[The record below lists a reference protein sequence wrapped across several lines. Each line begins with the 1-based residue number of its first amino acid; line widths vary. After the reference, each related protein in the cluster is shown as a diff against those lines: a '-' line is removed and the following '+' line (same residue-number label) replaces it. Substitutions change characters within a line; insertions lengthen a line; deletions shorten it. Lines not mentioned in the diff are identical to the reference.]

1 MRKFLQWLIATDGM
15 SWATIFIVIAQAF
28 HYYYLFIG
36 IELFQGTANIIY
48 SLFLTC
54 VLSIPLMIFTV
65 KLGSIRKGKKIM
77 EYEERKENYVTAI
90 AWYTIIDIIIN
101 IYTWYSKLDVFLGF
115 EYKFIPKYI
124 VVSTIAILL
133 PITLKKFAGEVRIKQ

>member
-1 MRKFLQWLIATDGM
+1 
-15 SWATIFIVIAQAF
+15 
-28 HYYYLFIG
+28 
-36 IELFQGTANIIY
+36 
-48 SLFLTC
+48 
-54 VLSIPLMIFTV
+54 MIFTV